1 MLGEDFALLPRFAFG
16 NAGDVALAFAAQAQL
31 LDHATN
37 TLGIPLAVDEWL
49 HGVATVRP
57 KMHRFEMIRLL
68 NEAMN
73 ATALDIAPIQ
83 IPYRDKDSWLGVE
96 FPPGFN
102 IDHDTLSLV
111 LHAPQGFNAAGAQTG
126 LLLDQW
132 IETIPNEE
140 EVTGITFN
148 FNNPNSVPPQTV
160 LLAVTPE
167 MTGHWTWDH
176 LVDGIL
182 DTYARAR
189 LRAVE
194 PDQIDALGLVTT
206 FLPAVMS
213 EFSTS
218 KTHISLDYAINMDFV
233 AQAVAGMTAI
243 KV

>member
-1 MLGEDFALLPRFAFG
+1 
-16 NAGDVALAFAAQAQL
+16 
-31 LDHATN
+31 
-37 TLGIPLAVDEWL
+37 
-49 HGVATVRP
+49 
-57 KMHRFEMIRLL
+57 MHRFEMIRLL

-73 ATALDIAPIQ
+73 ATPLDIAPIQ

-96 FPPGFN
+96 FPPGFS
-102 IDHDTLSLV
+102 IDHDTISLV
-111 LHAPQGFNAAGAQTG
+111 LHAPQGFNAAAAQTG
-126 LLLDQW
+126 LMLDQW

-140 EVTGITFN
+140 EITGITFN
-148 FNNPNSVPPQTV
+148 FNNPNSVPQQTV

-167 MTGHWTWDH
+167 VTGHWTWDH

-206 FLPAVMS
+206 FLPAVIS

-218 KTHISLDYAINMDFV
+218 KTHISLDYAVNIDFV
-233 AQAVAGMTAI
+233 AQAVANMTAI